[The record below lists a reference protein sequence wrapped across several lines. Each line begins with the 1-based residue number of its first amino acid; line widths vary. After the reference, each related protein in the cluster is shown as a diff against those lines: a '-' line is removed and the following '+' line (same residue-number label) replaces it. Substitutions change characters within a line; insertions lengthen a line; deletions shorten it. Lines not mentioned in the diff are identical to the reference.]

1 MAMFNPILARWAET
15 QAGVNTMIAVAQW
28 QRSRVVLKA
37 VAEVARAMSENT
49 GGTAR
54 STIVPV
60 FSMPFDAHPS
70 HELSFFPSLSPA
82 GVSQVF
88 RMPGVGVVERYSG
101 KHVRSFR

>member
-1 MAMFNPILARWAET
+1 MFNPILARWAET

-37 VAEVARAMSENT
+37 VADLARTMSEYT

-54 STIVPV
+54 SMIVPI

-70 HELSFFPSLSPA
+70 HELSLFSVAVTGGRVASIPD
-82 GVSQVF
+82 
-88 RMPGVGVVERYSG
+88 VGG
-101 KHVRSFR
+101 GGG